1 MAAAKDLPVVPHGND
16 LHNLHL
22 VFSQI
27 NTPFTEYFPQVWD
40 GANTH
45 FWDIYEGNP
54 VQKNG
59 HISLSTEPGLGYKLK
74 ESAVAKILLERS

>member
-27 NTPFTEYFPQVWD
+27 NTPFTEYFPKSD
-40 GANTH
+40 EGGYSH
-45 FWDIYEGNP
+45 FWVLFEGNP
-54 VQKNG
+54 VAKNG
-59 HISLSTEPGLGYKLK
+59 QLSLSDAPGLGYTLK
-74 ESAVAKILLERS
+74 PEMLKRLAL